1 MYIVKQKI
9 KGTVYIY
16 QVTAYWDKEKK
27 QARQKRVCIGKEDP
41 KSGELI
47 PSKTHHTPKMCCDFG
62 NYHFLKSI
70 SDQTGLTEILAQVF
84 PDVWREILTCAFYEI
99 SERKPLYLCELWC
112 DSTKTIDDT
121 TITSQEISVL
131 LKELGQQDKKRMEFF
146 TAWANYRSE
155 KEYLAFDIT
164 SISSYSKLIQ
174 YMEYGYN
181 RDGEN
186 LPQINL
192 LMLFGES
199 SLLPIFYDICQ
210 GSIRDVKTL
219 KNMIAYTAHLRI
231 QKVHFVMDKGF
242 YSDRNIKEMLENHV
256 KFAIAVPFTTALAKK
271 YVSKVRKNIVTVSN
285 SFQLNGDI
293 IHGTKVKVKLHDA
306 NIEVFVYYDER
317 NFLDQKESLLKHIM
331 RLERELASMK
341 SLPRGFSNHYLKFL
355 TIRNSKKKLIIHR
368 NEEVINEYLKNKGF
382 VVIISNDLHDV
393 QETLFLY
400 RSKDIV
406 EQAFD
411 NLKNELDMKR
421 LRIHSELAMA
431 GRLFLG
437 FITLIIHSWINK
449 KMKDADLYKKWT
461 QEEVM
466 CDLKKLKIVDLDPKQ
481 IIMTEIS
488 KRQKNLFK
496 VFQIPEPTQP

>member
-1 MYIVKQKI
+1 MYVVKQKI

-16 QVTAYWDKEKK
+16 EVTAYWDKEKK

-41 KSGELI
+41 TSGELI
-47 PSKTHHTPKMCCDFG
+47 PSKTHHTPKMCRDYG

-70 SDQTGLTEILAQVF
+70 SDQIGLTEILMQTF
-84 PDVWREILTCAFYEI
+84 PDIWRNILTCAFYEI
-99 SERKPLYLCELWC
+99 SERKPLYLCDPWC

-121 TITSQEISVL
+121 TMTSQEISVL
-131 LKELGQQDKKRMEFF
+131 LKQLGQQDKKRMEFF
-146 TAWANYRSE
+146 SAWASYRSE

-164 SISSYSKLIQ
+164 SISSYSRLIQ
-174 YMEYGYN
+174 YLEYGYN

-199 SLLPIFYDICQ
+199 SLLPIYYNIAQ
-210 GSIRDVKTL
+210 GSIKDVKTL
-219 KNMIAYTAHLRI
+219 KNMITFASHLRI

-242 YSDRNIKEMLENHV
+242 YSDRNIKEMLKNKV
-256 KFAIAVPFTTALAKK
+256 KFAISVPFTTALAKN
-271 YVSKVRKNIVTVSN
+271 YVSKVRKNIVAVSN

-293 IHGTKVKVKLHDA
+293 VYGTKEKIKLYDA
-306 NIEVFVYYDER
+306 NLEVFVYYDER
-317 NFLDQKESLLKHIM
+317 NYLDMKESLLKHIM
-331 RLERELASMK
+331 RLELELSCLK
-341 SLPRGFSNHYLKFL
+341 SLPRGYSHLYLKYV
-355 TIRNSKKKLIIHR
+355 TIRKSKKKLIIHR
-368 NEEVINEYLKNKGF
+368 NEEAINEYLKNKGF

-393 QETLFLY
+393 EKTLFLY
-400 RSKDIV
+400 RSKDTI
-406 EQAFD
+406 ERAFD
-411 NLKNELDMKR
+411 NLKNELDLKR

-449 KMKDADLYKKWT
+449 RMKEANLYKKWT

-466 CDLKKLKIVDLDPKQ
+466 CELKKLKTVDLTPKR
-481 IIMTEIS
+481 IILTEIS
-488 KRQKNLFK
+488 KRQKILFK
-496 VFQIPEPTQP
+496 VFQVPEPVQS